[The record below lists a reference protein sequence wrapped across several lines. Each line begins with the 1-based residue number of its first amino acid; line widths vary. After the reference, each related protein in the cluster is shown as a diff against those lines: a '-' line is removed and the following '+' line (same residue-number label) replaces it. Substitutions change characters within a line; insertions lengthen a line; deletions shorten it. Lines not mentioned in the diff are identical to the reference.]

1 MSTTIIIQLLVL
13 GLLLWLSGFFSSTE
27 TAMTTVNHLRI
38 RSLAEEGDRRALTME
53 KILEDPEKMLSAIL
67 IGNNIVNISAS
78 SMATTLT
85 MNLFGEWAV
94 SLATGLMTLF
104 VLIFGEITPKTR
116 ASLHAET
123 LSLKYAPV
131 VWALMRLMTP
141 LIFIVNLL
149 SGLVLRLQGV
159 DRSAH
164 EDTITEEDV
173 RQFMDAGREDGV
185 LEEHEHTFIRNVL
198 ELGDS
203 QVHEIMVPRTNMITV
218 NVNDSYDTIEAIF
231 REEKFSRLP
240 VYEDSADT
248 IIGVIN
254 IKDFAFIEDRNHFS
268 VSQIMYEPYFTY
280 EMKTNAEL
288 LMEMRDKS
296 ISLTIVL
303 DEYASV
309 VGMVTMEDLLEE
321 LVGQIRDE
329 YDEDE
334 EELIQ
339 RLSDQEYLVEGS
351 VSLDDVNENLGTA
364 LGSESYDSLG
374 GYIMEQLERLPVVGD
389 QIECPD
395 GVTLRVEKMVRNRVQ
410 RVRVQLN

>member
-1 MSTTIIIQLLVL
+1 MSTTLFIQLLVL
-13 GLLLWLSGFFSSTE
+13 VLLLRLSGFFSSTE

-38 RSLAEEGDRRALTME
+38 RSLAEEGDRRAMTME

-67 IGNNIVNISAS
+67 IGNNIINISAS
-78 SMATTLT
+78 SLATTLT
-85 MNLFGEWAV
+85 MNVFGEWAV
-94 SLATGLMTLF
+94 SLATGLLTLF

-116 ASLHAET
+116 ATLNAEE

-131 VWALMRLMTP
+131 IWGLIRVMTP
-141 LIFIVNLL
+141 LIFIINLL

-164 EDTITEEDV
+164 DDAITEEDL
-173 RQFMDAGREDGV
+173 RQFVDAGRQDGV
-185 LEEHEHTFIRNVL
+185 LEEHEHTFIHNVL

-203 QVHEIMVPRTNMITV
+203 QVHEIMVPRANMITV
-218 NVNDSYDTIEAIF
+218 RASDTYETIETVY

-240 VYEDSADT
+240 VCEDDSEN
-248 IIGVIN
+248 IIGIIN
-254 IKDFAFIEDRNHFS
+254 IKDFAFVQDRSSFS

-329 YDEDE
+329 YDADE
-334 EELIQ
+334 AELIQ
-339 RLSDQEYLVEGS
+339 RLGEKEYLVEGS
-351 VSLDDVNENLGTA
+351 VGLDDVNETLDTT
-364 LGSESYDSLG
+364 LESEDYDSLG

-389 QIECPD
+389 EIEGPD
-395 GVTLRVEKMVRNRVQ
+395 GVILRVDKMDHNRVQ
-410 RVRVQLN
+410 RVHVKLI